1 MKNIIKWF
9 VLLMHKDMQNFEMNE
24 DTDCSV
30 RKQIISRT
38 NHKKEGERLG

>member
-9 VLLMHKDMQNFEMNE
+9 VLLVHKDMQDFEMNE

-30 RKQIISRT
+30 RKQIMNRT
-38 NHKKEGERLG
+38 NRKKEGERLG